1 MNSALHLERR
11 FVHHRDLL
19 AQLEDPILPVAL
31 SVEPRERCRKRRIV
45 PTPRKPR
52 RVVDQAQRAQR
63 FDEMKLASIEVVEAL
78 VAGQNIG
85 ELTRHVGASSRK
97 QHPEIL
103 DRRSHAAVVEIDE
116 MRSGKRSLRNPQYV
130 AGMTIAVQTQR
141 THVACSREA
150 TAHAVK
156 RHGNDAAISF
166 VEVRRDETVRKQPVA
181 RLFAEALDVERR
193 PLAKARLRSYR
204 VDAADE
210 APEPLA
216 CRAILE
222 LGGAAAT
229 VRIDREAKS
238 RKRRES
244 VPAGE
249 RQRRDGRNLAPG
261 KLVNETVFFENL
273 RIGPALWTV
282 ELGDVRRTVF
292 HRHLVDAVF
301 VTVEREHPAVAGEPD
316 AVQRVEHDVRRQ
328 AGERRDM
335 IVHAMI
341 LPSTIGTSIRVSDE
355 ARTSPRSAHRKIYVS
370 KRESEQRSI
379 KPGGDVP
386 INTQRGSDPGCAI
399 NTTSRPS
406 ATAATDRPP
415 QTSPL
420 AADARRRCNDRRSR
434 AANRCRRRAT
444 RPVSVRGTSE
454 TFPRSSA
461 RSPSRR
467 PAPRSAP
474 RRRVFSTAGDQGDP
488 TRNA

>member
-1 MNSALHLERR
+1 MNSALHLEWRL
-11 FVHHRDLL
+11 VHHRDLL

-85 ELTRHVGASSRK
+85 ELTRHVGAISRK

-103 DRRSHAAVVEIDE
+103 YRRSHAAVVEIDE

-156 RHGNDAAISF
+156 RHGNHAAISF

-193 PLAKARLRSYR
+193 PLAKARLRGYR

-328 AGERRDM
+328 AGERRGN
-335 IVHAMI
+335 IAHAAI
-341 LPSTIGTSIRVSDE
+341 
-355 ARTSPRSAHRKIYVS
+355 
-370 KRESEQRSI
+370 
-379 KPGGDVP
+379 VP
-386 INTQRGSDPGCAI
+386 INTQQGSDPGCAI

-434 AANRCRRRAT
+434 AANRCRPRAT
-444 RPVSVRGTSE
+444 RRVLVRGTSE

-467 PAPRSAP
+467 PAPRLAP
-474 RRRVFSTAGDQGDP
+474 RRRVFSIAGDRGDP

>member
-1 MNSALHLERR
+1 PGHRFAQPPGIALRAQPGLHLERR
-11 FVHHRDLL
+11 LVHHRDLL

-45 PTPRKPR
+45 PTPREPR

-85 ELTRHVGASSRK
+85 ELTRHVGAISRK

-156 RHGNDAAISF
+156 RHGNDAAIGF

-222 LGGAAAT
+222 LGGAADT

-238 RKRRES
+238 RKLRES

-249 RQRRDGRNLAPG
+249 RQRRDGRNLALG
-261 KLVNETVFFENL
+261 KLANETVFFENL
-273 RIGPALWTV
+273 RIG
-282 ELGDVRRTVF
+282 
-292 HRHLVDAVF
+292 
-301 VTVEREHPAVAGEPD
+301 
-316 AVQRVEHDVRRQ
+316 
-328 AGERRDM
+328 
-335 IVHAMI
+335 
-341 LPSTIGTSIRVSDE
+341 
-355 ARTSPRSAHRKIYVS
+355 
-370 KRESEQRSI
+370 
-379 KPGGDVP
+379 
-386 INTQRGSDPGCAI
+386 
-399 NTTSRPS
+399 
-406 ATAATDRPP
+406 
-415 QTSPL
+415 
-420 AADARRRCNDRRSR
+420 
-434 AANRCRRRAT
+434 
-444 RPVSVRGTSE
+444 
-454 TFPRSSA
+454 
-461 RSPSRR
+461 
-467 PAPRSAP
+467 
-474 RRRVFSTAGDQGDP
+474 
-488 TRNA
+488 